1 MSTLLTSLQNSRVKE
16 IVKLEKRNERDL
28 RQVTIVEGAREVSRA
43 LAKGIVPTELYICD
57 ELLTK
62 EIGDWRLQP
71 ETANPLSH
79 SPTLPQSLHLLEN
92 SRKTHFFTVTPELF
106 SRIAYR
112 GESGGILAVIPYLDT
127 HLSRLPVTNN
137 PFLTVIEGV
146 EKPGN
151 LGAILRTAD
160 AAGVDGVIVTAGATD
175 IHNPNVVRASLGT
188 LFSVPVAE
196 APLPETIAFL
206 RQNKIQIVAADPEGS
221 KRYTALDLRLPS
233 AIVMGSE
240 AFGLSNEMRNAAD
253 HLVSIPMHGLADSLN
268 LATATALML
277 YEVVRQRGV

>member
-62 EIGDWRLQP
+62 EIGDWRLQS
-71 ETANPLSH
+71 ETASPISQ
-79 SPTLPQSLHLLEN
+79 SPTLSQSLHLLEN
-92 SRKTHFFTVTPELF
+92 SRKTHIFTVTPELF

-127 HLSRLPVTNN
+127 RLNRLPITNN